1 MLTATGIQVNDF
13 FGDSEI
19 GTELTLENF
28 TPLASTLNSS
38 EMPLELKSEA
48 FEPRV
53 NLNVELPEDDD
64 DNGNNENALIGS
76 GDGVGS
82 LDHMTNAATSSGTI
96 ININGD
102 NVFTVIV
109 EDQTSAL
116 LCQELEQIQF
126 NANDIIRDTLTHYAE
141 GGDIQTAIAM
151 FMVLRYVYT
160 I

>member
-28 TPLASTLNSS
+28 TPLAPTLNSS

-64 DNGNNENALIGS
+64 DDNNGNENGLGNAL
-76 GDGVGS
+76 VGS
-82 LDHMTNAATSSGTI
+82 SDVGGSDPMTNKASGTI
-96 ININGD
+96 ININGKMITWKKKY
-102 NVFTVIV
+102 NLV
-109 EDQTSAL
+109 
-116 LCQELEQIQF
+116 
-126 NANDIIRDTLTHYAE
+126 ND
-141 GGDIQTAIAM
+141 
-151 FMVLRYVYT
+151 
-160 I
+160 